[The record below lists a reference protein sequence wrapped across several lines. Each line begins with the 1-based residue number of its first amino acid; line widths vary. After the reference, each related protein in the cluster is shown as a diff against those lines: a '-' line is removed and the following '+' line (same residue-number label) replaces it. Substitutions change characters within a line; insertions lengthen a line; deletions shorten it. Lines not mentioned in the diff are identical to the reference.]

1 VTTDPG
7 IGSIRSMASIAVR
20 VRAIGLESIEFTTV
34 PYEVY
39 PPDPNRVQWAQP
51 EADELWAKLRADEPL
66 TAKPTPSP
74 SGSSGSS
81 GPGDAGPGA
90 TPSSDDQAAV
100 DTPTASA
107 SPSTTFDTTTAD
119 QPVCPTP

>member
-1 VTTDPG
+1 
-7 IGSIRSMASIAVR
+7 MR

-39 PPDPNRVQWAQP
+39 PPNPNRVQWAQP
-51 EADELWAKLRADEPL
+51 EADEMWAKLRADEPL
-66 TAKPTPSP
+66 TPQPSPKP
-74 SGSSGSS
+74 SGSSAS
-81 GPGDAGPGA
+81 AGASPGA
-90 TPSSDDQAAV
+90 TPSSGDE
-100 DTPTASA
+100 TASDSPNATA